1 MCRGSSVQPGCHDL
15 AMAVIEVSGVAFA
28 HPGGT
33 ELFRGASFKVRSGAH
48 VALVGQ
54 NGVGKSTLL
63 GCIVGDLRPTE
74 GSVRTDAAVA
84 YMPQAIGS
92 DTTCTQSVASRG
104 DTTVRE
110 LLVEFARPELR
121 DAARALAGA
130 ERAND
135 QSPSAGTGSALAA
148 AVIKWAEVGGYQAE
162 AKWDAACNL
171 VLGQTLDRAGGRPI
185 SELSGGERKRLVL
198 ESLFASDVPILLL
211 DEPDNFLDIPAK
223 RWLERQIASS
233 QKTILFISHDRELLT
248 EAATAVVTLEV
259 NGCWTHPEGW
269 TTYDDARRARNESM
283 GDALQ
288 RWKDEERRL
297 FRFMRE
303 MKQRAS
309 LNDGNAPRANAA
321 ETRWERFV
329 EVGPPPSPPP
339 ERTIHVRLE
348 GAGSGKIVLR
358 CDRLELCG
366 LTEPFDLEV
375 HHGERIGVLGP
386 NGTGKSH
393 LLRLLAG
400 DETVG
405 HEGSFR
411 LGARV
416 VPGLFHQTDDV
427 PEHRGRQLLD
437 ILSDRD
443 LNEERA
449 RAYLG
454 RYGLS
459 GAALREVETLSG
471 GQRARLQVLDLELRG
486 VNLLLLDEPTDN
498 LDLGS
503 AEALEAS
510 LDLFDGTV
518 VSVTHD
524 RSFMRSMNRW
534 LIIGDDGSVHEAL
547 DLDTALNVVT
557 RDDRYPRSKSG
568 LLPLT

>member
-1 MCRGSSVQPGCHDL
+1 
-15 AMAVIEVSGVAFA
+15 MAVIEVSGVAFA
-28 HPGGT
+28 HPGGA
-33 ELFRGASFKVRSGAH
+33 ELFRDASFKVGSGAK

-63 GCIVGDLRPTE
+63 GCIVGDLAPTE
-74 GSVRTDAAVA
+74 GSIRTDAAVA

-92 DTTCTQSVASRG
+92 DTTNGGSVAARS

-110 LLVEFARPELR
+110 LLVHFARPEVR
-121 DAARALAGA
+121 AAALAMAAA

-135 QSPSAGTGSALAA
+135 ESPSEATGNALAA
-148 AVIKWAEVGGYQAE
+148 AVIEWSAVGGYQAE
-162 AKWDAACNL
+162 SKWDAACDL
-171 VLGQTLDRAGGRPI
+171 VLRQTLDRAGNRPI

-223 RWLERQIASS
+223 RWLERRIASS

-259 NGCWTHPEGW
+259 NGCWTHPGGW
-269 TTYDDARRARNESM
+269 ASYDDARRARNESL

-297 FRFMRE
+297 FRYMKD

-321 ETRWERFV
+321 ETRWKRFV
-329 EVGPPPSPPP
+329 EIGPPPPPPP
-339 ERTIHVRLE
+339 ERTIHVRLDG
-348 GAGSGKIVLR
+348 GASGKIALR
-358 CDRLELCG
+358 CDALELVG
-366 LTEPFDLEV
+366 LTDPFDLEV
-375 HHGERIGVLGP
+375 HHGDRVGVLGP

-393 LLRLLAG
+393 FLRLLAG
-400 DETVG
+400 DETVE

-411 LGARV
+411 LGARI

-427 PEHRGRQLLD
+427 PQYRGRQLLD
-437 ILSDRD
+437 ILGDHD

-459 GAALREVETLSG
+459 DAARREVETLSG

-503 AEALEAS
+503 TEALEAS
-510 LDLFDGTV
+510 LDTFVGTV
-518 VSVTHD
+518 VCVTHD
-524 RSFMRSMNRW
+524 RSFMRTMDRW
-534 LIIGDDGSVHEAL
+534 LIVDDDGSVREAL

-557 RDDRYPRSKSG
+557 GDDRYPRSRSG
-568 LLPLT
+568 LLTLT